1 MDNAQKAIM
10 IGVGL
15 FITIIII
22 AAVMLIAGMGQDMVN
37 EGTQQL
43 SQMSA
48 QLQKQLTQDYDGTTM
63 TGAQVLAAVK
73 KYHSQS
79 DMVIEVI
86 NVSGQ
91 TQNAG
96 GLKLKSGGKELE
108 TNSSVVPLADFSNN
122 TKTNSYIV
130 TTAQYKAELIKIN
143 DAVVGIRFTK

>member
-22 AAVMLIAGMGQDMVN
+22 AAVMLIAGMGQDMVS

-43 SQMSA
+43 SQMST

-96 GLKLKSGGKELE
+96 GLKLKNATTLE